1 MGGMTAAREPRP
13 TWLVSLDLP
22 IEAATP
28 TEAVDQFWNYVRELG
43 PDELPTFVSPAGD
56 ELSMQAMLGGEP
68 VNLDPEEED

>member
-1 MGGMTAAREPRP
+1 MTAASEPRP

-28 TEAVDQFWNYVRELG
+28 AEAVNLFWAYVRELG
-43 PDELPTFVSPAGD
+43 PDQLPTFVSPSGD

-68 VNLDPEEED
+68 VNLDPEEDD